1 MKNADRIGEAGRPC
15 SCPCSPASSA
25 RPPSGCR
32 RSWLGCA
39 EAGDWMTRPALHR
52 GAQVGLAGAP
62 GRAVAQGEE
71 PGGRALLQAA
81 RRASGHQ
88 GVWAACRAS
97 IQHPAGHPGH
107 TQSRRP
113 AGHLEAVAA
122 VRPPF
127 SCARLSRFACVVF
140 ADRSGGPAPAVD
152 EDRRCRRPPCPPWP
166 GAPAPQGCRAL
177 PAPAAPARPLYPG
190 PSQRRLSE
198 RQRPYL
204 PHLFSFIHTHA
215 HTFF

>member
-32 RSWLGCA
+32 RLWLGCA

-62 GRAVAQGEE
+62 GRAVARGEE

-113 AGHLEAVAA
+113 AAVGAPGGCGCSTTPVFLRSALALRMCGFRRSERRPCPSRRRGPSLPPSSLPAVARSPSPA
-122 VRPPF
+122 GVP
-127 SCARLSRFACVVF
+127 SSA
-140 ADRSGGPAPAVD
+140 RSGRSRASFVS
-152 EDRRCRRPPCPPWP
+152 WP
-166 GAPAPQGCRAL
+166 ITEA
-177 PAPAAPARPLYPG
+177 
-190 PSQRRLSE
+190 SV
-198 RQRPYL
+198 
-204 PHLFSFIHTHA
+204 
-215 HTFF
+215 

>member
-39 EAGDWMTRPALHR
+39 EAGNWMTRPALHR

-62 GRAVAQGEE
+62 GRAVARGEE

-81 RRASGHQ
+81 RRD
-88 GVWAACRAS
+88 GV
-97 IQHPAGHPGH
+97 
-107 TQSRRP
+107 RRP
-113 AGHLEAVAA
+113 SGHLEAVAA

-127 SCARLSRFACVVF
+127 SCARRSRCACVVF

-152 EDRRCRRPPCPPWP
+152 EARRCRRPPCPPWP

-204 PHLFSFIHTHA
+204 PHLFSFMHTHA
-215 HTFF
+215 HAHAQTLFSF